1 MSPEVASLRLVVFA
15 KPSGHGTSLT
25 DLTAVLGRPE
35 GDGKVHRAPLR
46 CSTNRRR
53 RLPLAFHKL
62 GILVPTLWKA
72 GPVSSVPLPAFDDA
86 TITVVSRVIGDLC
99 SGPELTSVLGSARL
113 TDVHGEGA
121 TKWRRLHDAVVN
133 HQNRHQNGKAII
145 ALIHA
150 AMTPT
155 RTLDRIP
162 KARAARD
169 TLNQVLSLSALQVH
183 DDGRVRPANL
193 ARTDTEAH
201 ARATRLRALL
211 EARGVHQTILDDLQ
225 DDWLRTDYY
234 AAVFES
240 IKVLGHR
247 LRSMTGI
254 DLDGA
259 KLVDASLLGG
269 SPPILITP
277 YSTVTEQNEQRGVG
291 ALAKGLFSAFR
302 NPQAHEP
309 RSAWNMTEQDALD
322 VLATLSLIHRR
333 LDAKIRP

>member
-1 MSPEVASLRLVVFA
+1 
-15 KPSGHGTSLT
+15 
-25 DLTAVLGRPE
+25 
-35 GDGKVHRAPLR
+35 
-46 CSTNRRR
+46 
-53 RLPLAFHKL
+53 
-62 GILVPTLWKA
+62 
-72 GPVSSVPLPAFDDA
+72 
-86 TITVVSRVIGDLC
+86 VIGDLY
-99 SGPELTSVLGSARL
+99 SGPELTSVLSSARL

-121 TKWRRLHDAVVN
+121 TKWKRLHDAVVN

-150 AMTPT
+150 AMAPT

-169 TLNQVLSLSALQVH
+169 ALNQVLSLSALQVH
-183 DDGRVRPANL
+183 DDGRVRPAKL

-259 KLVDASLLGG
+259 KLVDASWLGG

-277 YSTVTEQNEQRGVG
+277 YSTVAEQNEQRGMA

-333 LDAKIRP
+333 LDAKVRP